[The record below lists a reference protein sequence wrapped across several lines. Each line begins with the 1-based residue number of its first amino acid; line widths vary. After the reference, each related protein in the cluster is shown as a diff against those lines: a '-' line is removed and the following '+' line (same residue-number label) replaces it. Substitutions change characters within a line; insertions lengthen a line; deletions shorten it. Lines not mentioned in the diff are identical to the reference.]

1 MKNEYSPETMLDII
15 QNLLDT
21 QADLKKQIQ
30 VLERRNGI
38 ISHLWMEAEEKIEAL
53 ENGRAIK
60 RNSDA

>member
-1 MKNEYSPETMLDII
+1 MKNEYSPETMAEII

-38 ISHLWMEAEEKIEAL
+38 ISHWWMEAEEKIEAL